1 MQDSQFFDVL
11 FPHTMFF
18 PLLLRSISGS
28 SLILLL
34 LALAPVC
41 SADEPRLEGHSHQG
55 HAFNQGPRQSAPLIN
70 NTGQVHLPITTTWK
84 DGQDYFNQGLGQL
97 HGFWYYEAERSFRQ
111 IAANDPTCAMA
122 YWGLAMANWE
132 NEKRAKEFIAKANQH
147 LNKASD
153 HEKLYIKAQTNYLD
167 GKPTDAK
174 KRSQELVKNIES
186 IIDKHPDDIEAKAM
200 LCVRLWQFS
209 SKGLPITSHEAV
221 DALLQQILAIAPNH
235 PAHHYRIH
243 LWDKRNAKRA
253 IDSAA
258 KLGST
263 APAIAHMWHMPG
275 HIYTKLHRYE
285 DAAWHQQ
292 ASARI
297 DHGHMIKQLIL
308 PDQIHN
314 YAHNNEWLTRNWVH
328 LGNAK
333 SALGMAKS
341 LLANPRH
348 PTLNNLEGKAH
359 SYNYGRRRLAE
370 VLEKFELWETTIEL
384 TSSHWFEPVDSPK
397 HEHPRLRL
405 IGLAHF
411 QLGQKP
417 ELEKTITQFETLIET
432 AQTQQ
437 KSAQNKALE
446 KAKEEK
452 KSDKETEKLFKAAG
466 KSAEGAIKKI
476 KKSQAELNGLL
487 AELNGDKEEALK
499 SLKESTRPK
508 WAKALRYL
516 HHADF
521 ETADKLS
528 EEAATKS
535 TNQTLPLA
543 ARIEI
548 LHAQGKAEEARSSFE
563 QLRGISSQIDL
574 TTPPF
579 ARLAPIAQSLD
590 LPKNWTQPH
599 TPATDIAERPELDS
613 LGPIHWTPPAAP
625 AFTHTDQ
632 SNKPVSLANYQGKPL
647 LLIFYLGH
655 GCLHCSEQLNALAAR
670 SQDFNNID
678 LPILAISTDTLVGL
692 KKSQENYSAEGK
704 DFPFPLIADPEQ
716 SSFRKYSSH
725 DDFEN
730 EALHGTFL
738 ISATGRIL
746 WSDISADPF
755 MDIDFLISEAKRLP
769 PLHK

>member
-1 MQDSQFFDVL
+1 MSFSFRSI
-11 FPHTMFF
+11 TSSS
-18 PLLLRSISGS
+18 LLL
-28 SLILLL
+28 LT

-41 SADEPRLEGHSHQG
+41 SAAEPRPEGHSHQG
-55 HAFNQGPRQSAPLIN
+55 HAFNDGPRQSAPLIYD
-70 NTGQVHLPITTTWK
+70 TGDVHFPITTSWK

-111 IAANDPTCAMA
+111 IIAKDPNCAMA
-122 YWGLAMANWE
+122 YWGIAMANWE

-147 LNKASD
+147 LDKANA

-167 GKPTDAK
+167 GKPDDAK
-174 KRSQELVKNIES
+174 KRNQELLHDIES
-186 IIDKHPDDIEAKAM
+186 IIEKHPDDIEAKAM

-209 SKGLPITSHEAV
+209 RKGLPITSHEAV
-221 DALLQQILAIAPNH
+221 DALLQQIFAVAPNH

-275 HIYTKLHRYE
+275 HIYSKLHRYE

-314 YAHNNEWLTRNWVH
+314 YAHNNEWLARNWVH
-328 LGNAK
+328 LGNAN
-333 SALGMAKS
+333 SALSMAKS

-348 PTLNNLEGKAH
+348 PTLNTLKGKAH

-370 VLEKFELWETTIEL
+370 ILEKFELWDTTIEL
-384 TSSHWFEPVDSPK
+384 TNSHWLEPVELPK
-397 HEHPRLRL
+397 HELQRLRL

-411 QLGQKP
+411 HLGQKSK
-417 ELEKTITQFETLIET
+417 LQSSTTQFDSLTKIAKTE
-432 AQTQQ
+432 Q
-437 KSAQNKALE
+437 KSAQDKARD
-446 KAKEEK
+446 KAKTEK
-452 KSDKETEKLFKAAG
+452 KSDKETESLVKAAG
-466 KSAEGAIKKI
+466 KAAEGTIKQIKKH
-476 KKSQAELNGLL
+476 QTELNGLL
-487 AELNGDKEEALK
+487 AELNGDKDAALK
-499 SLKESTRPK
+499 ALKESSRPK

-516 HHADF
+516 HHGDLENANKF
-521 ETADKLS
+521 S
-528 EEAATKS
+528 EEAVTKS
-535 TNQTLPLA
+535 TRQTLPLA

-548 LHAQGKAEEARSSFE
+548 LHAQGKTEETRKCFQ
-563 QLRGISSQIDL
+563 QLREISSQIDR

-579 ARLAPIAQSLD
+579 LRLTPIAKSLD
-590 LPKNWTQPH
+590 LPTDWTQPH
-599 TPATDIAERPELDS
+599 TPATDIAARPELDS
-613 LGPIHWTPPAAP
+613 LGPIHWTPPTAP
-625 AFTHTDQ
+625 GFSHADQ
-632 SNKPVSLANYQGKPL
+632 NNKPVSLSDYKGNPL

-670 SQDFNNID
+670 AKDFDNIH
-678 LPILAISTDTLVGL
+678 LPILAVSTDSLAEL
-692 KKSQENYSAEGK
+692 KKSQENYSTEGK
-704 DFPFPLIADPEQ
+704 DFPFPLVADPEK
-716 SSFRKYSSH
+716 SSFRKYAAH

-730 EALHGTFL
+730 EPLHGTFL
-738 ISATGRIL
+738 ISATGHIL

-755 MDIDFLISEAKRLP
+755 MDIDFLLSESKRLP

>member
-1 MQDSQFFDVL
+1 
-11 FPHTMFF
+11 MFF
-18 PLLLRSISGS
+18 PLRSITS
-28 SLILLL
+28 SSALLL
-34 LALAPVC
+34 TLALAPVC
-41 SADEPRLEGHSHQG
+41 SAAEPRLEGHSHQG
-55 HAFNQGPRQSAPLIN
+55 HAFNEGPRQSAPLVN
-70 NTGQVHLPITTTWK
+70 NTGQVHFPITTSWK

-111 IAANDPTCAMA
+111 IVAKDPTCAMA

-147 LNKASD
+147 LDKASD
-153 HEKLYIKAQTNYLD
+153 HEKLYIKAQANYLD
-167 GKPTDAK
+167 GKPDDAK
-174 KRSQELVKNIES
+174 KRNQKLLHDIES

-209 SKGLPITSHEAV
+209 RKGLPITSHEAV
-221 DALLQQILAIAPNH
+221 DALLQQILAVAPHH

-253 IDSAA
+253 LDSAA

-275 HIYTKLHRYE
+275 HIYSKLHRYE

-314 YAHNNEWLTRNWVH
+314 YAHNNEWLSRNWVH
-328 LGNAK
+328 LGNAS
-333 SALGMAKS
+333 SALSMAKS

-348 PTLNNLEGKAH
+348 PTLNTLEGKAH

-370 VLEKFELWETTIEL
+370 ILEKFELWETAIEL
-384 TSSHWFEPVDSPK
+384 TSSHWFEPVDVPK
-397 HEHPRLRL
+397 HEYPRLRL

-417 ELEKTITQFETLIET
+417 ELEKTITQFDSLIET
-432 AQTQQ
+432 ARTLQ
-437 KSAQNKALE
+437 KSAQDKASE
-446 KAKEEK
+446 KAKTDK
-452 KSDKETEKLFKAAG
+452 KSDKETETLVKAAG
-466 KSAEGAIKKI
+466 KSAEGTIKQIKKY
-476 KKSQAELNGLL
+476 QTELNGLV
-487 AELNGDKEEALK
+487 AELNGDKEESLKALK
-499 SLKESTRPK
+499 QSARPK

-516 HHADF
+516 HHGDL
-521 ETADKLS
+521 ETANKLS
-528 EEAATKS
+528 EEAVTKS
-535 TNQTLPLA
+535 THQTLPLA

-548 LHAQGKAEEARSSFE
+548 LHAQGKTEETRSSFE
-563 QLRGISSQIDL
+563 QLRKISSQIDL

-579 ARLAPIAQSLD
+579 VRLAPIAKSLG
-590 LPKNWTQPH
+590 LPDNWTQPD
-599 TPATDIAERPELDS
+599 TPATDTAVRPELDS
-613 LGPIHWTPPAAP
+613 LGPIHWTPAVAP
-625 AFTHTDQ
+625 GFSHADQ
-632 SNKPVSLANYQGKPL
+632 NNKPISLADYQGKPL

-655 GCLHCSEQLNALAAR
+655 GCLHCSEQLNALADR
-670 SQDFNNID
+670 SMDFKDIS

-692 KKSQENYSAEGK
+692 KKSQENFSAEGEN
-704 DFPFPLIADPEQ
+704 FPFPLIADPEKA
-716 SSFRKYSSH
+716 SFHKYSAH

-730 EALHGTFL
+730 EPLHGTFL
-738 ISATGRIL
+738 ISGTGRIL

-755 MDIDFLISEAKRLP
+755 MDIDFLLSEAKRLP